1 MEESKKPH
9 YDVIITTPGHSMNQ
23 LYVLSLVGTIKE
35 LEKRGISWAYFSQYA
50 SNVVEAR
57 ENTIL
62 GGSNIPES
70 HRINAPMFNSVTYN
84 KIFMIDSDIEWHP
97 NDFMKLYE
105 SDKDVVVGAYLM
117 ASGDRTTLC
126 EWSPEA
132 AYEAPPH
139 MDKQQILDR
148 TEPFIVTGSGLGF
161 ACIKSGVFEK
171 VTRPWFTP
179 MVVEVPDRLGGSYML
194 SYSEDISFIL
204 KMRDYGI
211 PTWCDPLVRVNHIKT
226 VKVGWGRR

>member
-1 MEESKKPH
+1 MENSKKPH

-70 HRINAPMFNSVTYN
+70 HRINEPMFGSVTYN

-105 SDKDVVVGAYLM
+105 SDKDAISGVYLM
-117 ASGDRTTLC
+117 ASGDKTTLC
-126 EWSPEA
+126 EWNPEA
-132 AYEAPPH
+132 VYEAPPH
-139 MDKQQILDR
+139 ISKQQILER
-148 TEPFIVTGSGLGF
+148 TEIFPVTGGGLGF
-161 ACIKSGVFEK
+161 TCIKSGVFEK
-171 VTRPWFTP
+171 VTRPWFAP
-179 MVVEVPDRLGGSYML
+179 MVVEVPDRLGGSYL
-194 SYSEDISFIL
+194 LTYSEDISFIL
-204 KMRDYGI
+204 KMKDYGVQM
-211 PTWCDPLVRVNHIKT
+211 WCDPLVRVNHLKT
-226 VKVGWGRR
+226 VKVGWGPR

>member
-1 MEESKKPH
+1 MSEPQKPH

-70 HRINAPMFNSVTYN
+70 HRINEPMFGSVTYN

-97 NDFMKLYE
+97 DDFMKLYE
-105 SDKDVVVGAYLM
+105 SEKDAITGAYLM
-117 ASGDRTTLC
+117 ASGNKTTIC
-126 EWSPEA
+126 EWNPEA
-132 AYEAPPH
+132 VFEAPPH
-139 MDKQQILDR
+139 LDKQQILDR
-148 TEPFIVTGSGLGF
+148 TEIFPITGSGLGF
-161 ACIKSGVFEK
+161 ACIKSGVFE
-171 VTRPWFTP
+171 
-179 MVVEVPDRLGGSYML
+179 
-194 SYSEDISFIL
+194 
-204 KMRDYGI
+204 
-211 PTWCDPLVRVNHIKT
+211 
-226 VKVGWGRR
+226 